1 MAYKLL
7 ALDMDGTLLNSEG
20 KIGDKTLDAIHK
32 AQAQN
37 VVVTLSTGRPLQGV
51 DKYNGLLQIEAP
63 AILYN
68 GAMIVH
74 TKTREILFEQKLNT
88 EDARKIIELGKKN
101 HTTMCIW
108 SRNQLYVNVLNER
121 VDSYKRLSD
130 VKPNL
135 IEDYEALLAQG
146 ITKILWNDEIERIN
160 EFQEMLARETFLEVS
175 FCTSKPIFLELF
187 NSKVSKAI
195 AMEKVGKITGIQQS
209 EMVAI
214 GDGANDLSMIEYA
227 ELGVAMG
234 NAPELVKEKA
244 DLVTLSNDCDGI
256 AEVIINHI
264 I

>member
-7 ALDMDGTLLNSEG
+7 ALDMDGTLLNSNGE
-20 KIGDKTLDAIHK
+20 IGVKTLDAIHK
-32 AQAQN
+32 AQDQN

-88 EDARKIIELGKKN
+88 EDARKIIELGEKY

-108 SRNQLYVNVLNER
+108 SRNDLYVNVLNER
-121 VDSYKRLSD
+121 VDAYKRLSD
-130 VKPNL
+130 VEPIL
-135 IEDYEALLAQG
+135 IEDYEGLLAQG
-146 ITKILWNDEIERIN
+146 ITKILWNDEIDRID
-160 EFQEMLARETFLEVS
+160 EFQEILAKETFQEVS

-187 NSKVSKAI
+187 SSKVSKAI
-195 AMEKVGKITGIQQS
+195 AMKKVGEITGIQPS
-209 EMVAI
+209 EMIAI
-214 GDGANDLSMIEYA
+214 GDGANDLSMIEYVG
-227 ELGVAMG
+227 LGVAMG
-234 NAPELVKEKA
+234 NAPDLVKEKA

-256 AEVIINHI
+256 AEVILNYIL
-264 I
+264 